1 MADMTIDE
9 ATQDTT
15 VTGVEKL
22 PASDG
27 GAAKSVSVS
36 QIKDFVLAQIAAMT
50 AANAVSMDDDSV
62 YILRGGA
69 LTRATASVLAA
80 AMFNEAFGRAAVA
93 APNGNEV
100 FTVKD
105 SSARKT
111 LTLGAIK
118 TWLQSNMTVT
128 PDLTLSTASVAGT
141 LGDSDLALVVQA
153 AAGKKVTLA
162 TLKDYVL
169 GKLASFIGAATAAQ
183 TVSTSDVL
191 FLAQGG
197 NVRKITVEQLMAAA
211 GGGDVIAPSSQTP
224 GNIPAWDDTAK
235 KLTNGY
241 GVASSISG
249 SPSATKIP
257 TEAAVATALSNVG
270 DVKKSGVPTGGKLV
284 AWDNGGNVTDGP
296 SVVTSVG
303 QIGADT
309 NVPTEKAVREAIAE
323 AAGVGAPVSHTEGK
337 IPTWGAGDALTD
349 GVSLKTS
356 ISDTVAGASDEAV
369 LTEKAVRKAL
379 NERPALPS
387 SHSENAIPTWGNGPE
402 LKSGLDV
409 VPSTTGIASTDNASD
424 SKIPTEKAV
433 REALPVPATTSTA
446 GLMSAADKAK
456 LDNMV
461 DTTAVQEV
469 GDTGLTD
476 ADQITILQG
485 GSTWKKALI
494 TRLWTWIM
502 GKLSTFKID
511 DLAEGEDNTDLNTNT
526 SRHGLCPKLSGNT
539 EQFLRGDGAF
549 ATPTGSAAFTGDTG
563 TGGTAG
569 LVPAPGSGDA
579 SANKFLNANG
589 QWTVPPS
596 AAGVDIPG
604 ATAIDAAAAG
614 DALYCY
620 DESEGAYRK
629 MTLAQVAAMVM
640 GTKRYDNIFIPAGA
654 MIPSKTNGATA
665 GTIDFTNV
673 KRDTMA
679 FSNATEQGA
688 EFDVVMP
695 EDWDAGTV
703 RCKLLW
709 TAHDATKAEQGEAVA
724 WKIGAYSNADESV
737 ITNAPTTFVTAS
749 DSVHNVNE
757 LHRTG
762 ATGALA
768 MDGTRGAGNLA
779 HFVVKRNVSA
789 ETSNPMD
796 TEALLLGVWIQ
807 YGRTAVTEEW
817 S

>member
-1 MADMTIDE
+1 MADMTIDD
-9 ATQDTT
+9 ATQDTN

-36 QIKDFVLAQIAAMT
+36 QIKDFVLAQIAAMS

-62 YILRGGA
+62 YILRGGV

-270 DVKKSGVPTGGKLV
+270 DVKKSGAPTAGKLV
-284 AWDNGGNVTDGP
+284 AWDNGGNATNGP

-303 QIGADT
+303 STGADT
-309 NVPTEKAVREAIAE
+309 NVPTEKAVRDGMQRMKEHIPLLLTMPQYVGIEEMAADGYIIKVTAKCAE
-323 AAGVGAPVSHTEGK
+323 QDFFQVQRDMTRELMLILQENGVGIAYPQV
-337 IPTWGAGDALTD
+337 
-349 GVSLKTS
+349 
-356 ISDTVAGASDEAV
+356 
-369 LTEKAVRKAL
+369 
-379 NERPALPS
+379 
-387 SHSENAIPTWGNGPE
+387 
-402 LKSGLDV
+402 DV
-409 VPSTTGIASTDNASD
+409 HMRQD
-424 SKIPTEKAV
+424 
-433 REALPVPATTSTA
+433 
-446 GLMSAADKAK
+446 
-456 LDNMV
+456 
-461 DTTAVQEV
+461 
-469 GDTGLTD
+469 
-476 ADQITILQG
+476 
-485 GSTWKKALI
+485 
-494 TRLWTWIM
+494 
-502 GKLSTFKID
+502 
-511 DLAEGEDNTDLNTNT
+511 
-526 SRHGLCPKLSGNT
+526 
-539 EQFLRGDGAF
+539 
-549 ATPTGSAAFTGDTG
+549 
-563 TGGTAG
+563 
-569 LVPAPGSGDA
+569 
-579 SANKFLNANG
+579 
-589 QWTVPPS
+589 
-596 AAGVDIPG
+596 
-604 ATAIDAAAAG
+604 
-614 DALYCY
+614 
-620 DESEGAYRK
+620 
-629 MTLAQVAAMVM
+629 
-640 GTKRYDNIFIPAGA
+640 
-654 MIPSKTNGATA
+654 
-665 GTIDFTNV
+665 
-673 KRDTMA
+673 
-679 FSNATEQGA
+679 
-688 EFDVVMP
+688 
-695 EDWDAGTV
+695 
-703 RCKLLW
+703 
-709 TAHDATKAEQGEAVA
+709 
-724 WKIGAYSNADESV
+724 
-737 ITNAPTTFVTAS
+737 
-749 DSVHNVNE
+749 
-757 LHRTG
+757 
-762 ATGALA
+762 
-768 MDGTRGAGNLA
+768 
-779 HFVVKRNVSA
+779 
-789 ETSNPMD
+789 
-796 TEALLLGVWIQ
+796 
-807 YGRTAVTEEW
+807 
-817 S
+817 